1 MSAKQHFVQASN
13 VLMGQTCIEDN
24 PILEWQAF
32 ITWTTMVSG
41 V

>member
-1 MSAKQHFVQASN
+1 MSAKQHFVHATN
-13 VLMGQTCIEDN
+13 VLGQTCIEDN